1 MWGTNTGVSQGMI
14 PGRKYLGPLFL
25 ITAPPIVVFIV
36 WYTNYHLN
44 GSFAALFDKISAE
57 GVVDTLKSM
66 VPSPFEPKA
75 WKIIGTYAFVQA
87 MIMRFVPG
95 KKFIGPLTPKGNTP
109 EYNANGV

>member
-1 MWGTNTGVSQGMI
+1 MI

-57 GVVDTLKSM
+57 GVVDTLK
-66 VPSPFEPKA
+66 
-75 WKIIGTYAFVQA
+75 
-87 MIMRFVPG
+87 
-95 KKFIGPLTPKGNTP
+95 
-109 EYNANGV
+109 